1 MMEYR
6 ELQVEAIARE
16 LLDALD
22 HAGTIQSI
30 AGRHPGFG
38 WDDAYR
44 IGVALCGLRCARG
57 ERPIGRKIGF
67 TNRGIWADYGA
78 TAPIWGPVYDRT
90 VVISADDRA
99 TVSLAG
105 AVRPRLEPEIAFKL
119 ARDLPAGCADPVAI
133 LEHVEWVAASF
144 EIVDCHFVDWKFQA
158 ADAVADFAL
167 HWRLVL
173 GAPLVVTAD
182 SLGVLAQRLSECE
195 VSLRQNESPVAR
207 GTGAN
212 ALGHPAMALAHL
224 ARVLAAQPEAEPIEA
239 GEIITTGTLTP
250 AMPIRAGETWRSTYD
265 GIGLTGLTVAFTG
278 EQ

>member
-1 MMEYR
+1 MMKTMH
-6 ELQVEAIARE
+6 VERIAGE

-22 HAGTIQSI
+22 RAGSIQSI
-30 AGRHPGFG
+30 AGRYPDFG
-38 WDDAYR
+38 WEDAYR
-44 IGVALCGLRCARG
+44 IGAALCDLRCARG

-67 TNRGIWADYGA
+67 TNRSIWADYGA

-90 VVISADDRA
+90 VVFAADDRA
-99 TVSLAG
+99 MVSLKS

-119 ARDLPAGCADPVAI
+119 ARPLPAGSLDPVAI

-144 EIVDCHFVDWKFQA
+144 EIVDCHFADWKFQA
-158 ADAVADFAL
+158 ADSVADFAL

-173 GAPLVVTAD
+173 GTPLVVTANKLD
-182 SLGVLAQRLSECE
+182 VLAQRLCDCE
-195 VSLRQNESPVAR
+195 VSLRQNESLVAR

-224 ARVLAAQPEAEPIEA
+224 ASVLAGQPEAKPTEA

-278 EQ
+278 EH